1 MLCSYTRSPNVAR
14 EHTGLRMRGRA
25 IGFEV
30 DFVGLVISAFVSI
43 YGLELMLTVPLI
55 VVITADGLAVIL
67 NDAVSSSFKF
77 FKPFKFNV
85 FSLETSCIVLSGA
98 FLKAQGLCRS
108 SDCDCCS
115 CLLSIFANFDEWRT
129 AKLFKLNDDL
139 MDSSKFVLC
148 MSSIAC
154 RSMQGKIKTFLYSFL
169 NKLAFVM
176 AIIVLVS
183 LGNSRSCKW
192 YLTIYAGDVDSFKIP
207 AVVVMA
213 FALLF
218 SFAFAVSATNS
229 FKRNFCSI
237 SVMTPSCSANNFPFM
252 FRRIYDKVLYF
263 AIKASMEKSNS
274 QIIKECDR

>member
-1 MLCSYTRSPNVAR
+1 MLCSYTRSPNVTR
-14 EHTGLRMRGRA
+14 ERTGLRMRGRA

-139 MDSSKFVLC
+139 MDSSKF
-148 MSSIAC
+148 
-154 RSMQGKIKTFLYSFL
+154 G
-169 NKLAFVM
+169 
-176 AIIVLVS
+176 
-183 LGNSRSCKW
+183 
-192 YLTIYAGDVDSFKIP
+192 
-207 AVVVMA
+207 
-213 FALLF
+213 F
-218 SFAFAVSATNS
+218 S
-229 FKRNFCSI
+229 
-237 SVMTPSCSANNFPFM
+237 FM
-252 FRRIYDKVLYF
+252 FRRIYVVASSCFAGNACALFIASDFSSSCSVSDDDVANNDVVLVSVISTADVVDVVVAVTVVCSIITITAIAIENKVLYF
-263 AIKASMEKSNS
+263 AIKASMEESNS